1 MMFPKKKD
9 HFEDF
14 YNKTR
19 MNGQFDN
26 KTSLLI
32 FMATAM
38 AVGCYPCMQFYLS
51 QAEEAGVTEEEI
63 ATVEAIVMAVSG
75 GRVMMQFRDARDQ
88 IDGPQE

>member
-14 YNKTR
+14 YNMTR
-19 MNGQFDN
+19 TNEMFDN
-26 KTSLLI
+26 KTNLMI

-51 QAEEAGVTEEEI
+51 QAQEAGITEAEI
-63 ATVEAIVMAVSG
+63 NHVEAIVMAVSG

-88 IDGPQE
+88 ADG